1 MLIEEL
7 RKEMD
12 KLYMDLLPILEK
24 RVEISQKIGE
34 YKYEHNLPIYDEER
48 EDQILDKIE
57 ELLED
62 KENGGEIM
70 GSLMNFFEDS
80 KMIQRS
86 VIYKLEKENGRTKA
100 DKGD

>member
-1 MLIEEL
+1 MLMEEL

-24 RVEISQKIGE
+24 RVEISKKIGE

-70 GSLMNFFEDS
+70 GSLINFFEDS

-86 VIYKLEKENGRTKA
+86 VIYKLEKENGREYKY
-100 DKGD
+100 